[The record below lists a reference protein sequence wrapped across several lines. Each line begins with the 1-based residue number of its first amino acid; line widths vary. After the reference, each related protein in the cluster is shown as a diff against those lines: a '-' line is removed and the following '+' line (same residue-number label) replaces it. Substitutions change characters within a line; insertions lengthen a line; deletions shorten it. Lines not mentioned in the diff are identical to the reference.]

1 MKTYTV
7 AVLGA
12 TGAVGREMLR
22 LLQERNFPVGRLIA
36 LGSERSEG
44 KCVTFAGE
52 EIPVQTAQKGCFA
65 GCDIVLGAADN
76 DTALAFAPEI
86 REAGAVFVDNSS
98 AFRQHPQVPLV
109 VPQINPEDVK
119 SHQGIISNPNCTT
132 AIALTAIAPLR
143 TLAPILS
150 LQASTY
156 QAVSGAGIGGPAE
169 LQQQVLALSRGEKYE
184 PQVFPYQIAYN
195 LIPQIGGEQELGYT
209 SEEMKLQYEGRK
221 ILHLPEFTA
230 SCTCVRVPVMRSH
243 SISLRITF
251 DRPVEVE
258 KARQAIAQGQ
268 GCRLVDDLPGGIY
281 PTPLQSSD
289 QDLVLVGRIRKDL
302 MDPCSINLWCCGDQ
316 LRKGAATN
324 AVQIAELLIS

>member
-1 MKTYTV
+1 MKNYTV

-22 LLQERNFPVGRLIA
+22 VLQERKFPVGRLIA

-44 KCVTFAGE
+44 KTVTFAGE
-52 EIPVQTAQKGCFA
+52 EIPVLTAQKGCFV

-76 DTALAFAPEI
+76 DTALSFAPEI

-143 TLAPILS
+143 ALSPILS

-243 SISLRITF
+243 SVSACISF
-251 DRPVEVE
+251 ADHVEVAD
-258 KARQAIAQGQ
+258 ARQILREAP
-268 GCRLVDDLPGGIY
+268 GCRLLDDLGAGEY
-281 PTPLQSSD
+281 PMPLAASD
-289 QDLVLVGRIRKDL
+289 QDLVLVGRLRPDL
-302 MDPCSINLWCCGDQ
+302 TDPNRLHLWCCGDQ

-324 AVQIAELLIS
+324 AIEIAELLIK

>member
-22 LLQERNFPVGRLIA
+22 VLKERNFPVGRLIA

-44 KCVTFAGE
+44 MTVSFAGA
-52 EIPVQTAQKGCFA
+52 EIPVQAASNASFA

-76 DTALAFAPEI
+76 ETALAFAPAI

-119 SHQGIISNPNCTT
+119 THQGIIANPNCTT

-143 TLAPILS
+143 ALSPILS

-156 QAVSGAGIGGPAE
+156 QAVSGAGIGGPTE
-169 LQQQVLALSRGEKYE
+169 LQQQTLALSRGEKYA

-195 LIPQIGGEQELGYT
+195 LIPQIGQEQELGYT

-221 ILHLPEFTA
+221 ILHLPQFTA

-243 SISLRITF
+243 SVSACICFESH
-251 DRPVEVE
+251 VEVDA
-258 KARQAIAQGQ
+258 AREILSAAP
-268 GCRLVDDLPGGIY
+268 GCRLLDDLGLGEY
-281 PTPLQSSD
+281 PMPLTASD
-289 QDLVLVGRIRKDL
+289 QDLVLVGRLRPDL
-302 MDPCSINLWCCGDQ
+302 TDQNRLHLWCCGDQ

-324 AVQIAELLIS
+324 AIEIAELLIK